1 MSAAIAAAPTTP
13 RPGSLRP
20 LAGIALRQYWVPGA
34 ILLLLA
40 LRIGVQIVY
49 HYHGWADA
57 VALRN
62 HVGSQAYH
70 FGRYTD
76 DAHTMTA
83 KLMDGGAMLAFQPAL
98 CAALLTGVL
107 TAREWETR
115 RVVLALTQTVTPRRW
130 FGVRWATLAAV
141 FVVLT
146 VPLVAL
152 YRMSA
157 GHALGLDLLTY
168 GAERQNAYYTIG
180 PVTVAYVLLGVA
192 AGALT
197 GTYLRRLWPTL
208 VAAPLLTWL
217 VAAVLVRSRAM
228 LLLDLPVLAKV
239 PEFHSGGVFGLMFY
253 DALPQDALLTNILV
267 TGDYWP
273 YQLASSA
280 LVLVVAALLTL
291 AAFRVIRRRTA

>member
-1 MSAAIAAAPTTP
+1 MSAAIAAAPTSP
-13 RPGSLRP
+13 RPGRLRP
-20 LAGIALRQYWVPGA
+20 LAGIALRQYWVAGA

-40 LRIGVQIVY
+40 LRIGVQVVY
-49 HYHGWADA
+49 HYYGWADA

-62 HVGSQAYH
+62 HVGSEAYH
-70 FGRYTD
+70 FGRYAD

-83 KLMDGGAMLAFQPAL
+83 KLMDDGAVLAFQPAL
-98 CAALLTGVL
+98 AAALLTGVL

-130 FGVRWATLAAV
+130 FGVRWATLAAI

-152 YRMSA
+152 YRMSVV
-157 GHALGLDLLTY
+157 HAFGLNLLTY

-208 VAAPLLTWL
+208 LAAPLLTWL

-228 LLLDLPVLAKV
+228 LLLDLPVLSKAHG
-239 PEFHSGGVFGLMFY
+239 FHPGGVFGLMFY
-253 DALPQDALLTNILV
+253 DALPQDAYLTNAL
-267 TGDYWP
+267 TPGDYWP

-280 LVLVVAALLTL
+280 LVLAAAALLTL
-291 AAFRVIRRRTA
+291 TAFRVIRRRTA

>member
-1 MSAAIAAAPTTP
+1 MSAAIAAAPKPT
-13 RPGSLRP
+13 RPGRLRP
-20 LAGIALRQYWVPGA
+20 LAGTALRQYWVAGA
-34 ILLLLA
+34 VLLLLA

-57 VALRN
+57 IALRDR
-62 HVGSQAYH
+62 VGGEAYH

-83 KLMDGGAMLAFQPAL
+83 KLMDDGAMLAFQPAL
-98 CAALLTGVL
+98 AAALLTGVL
-107 TAREWETR
+107 TAREWESR

-130 FGVRWATLAAV
+130 FGVRWAVLAAIL
-141 FVVLT
+141 VVLT

-152 YRMSA
+152 YRMSVV
-157 GHALGLDLLTY
+157 HALGLNLLTY

-197 GTYLRRLWPTL
+197 GTVLRRLWPTL
-208 VAAPLLTWL
+208 LAAPLLTWL
-217 VAAVLVRSRAM
+217 VAALLVRSRAM
-228 LLLDLPVLAKV
+228 LLLDLPVLSKV
-239 PEFHSGGVFGLMFY
+239 DGYHPGAVFGLMFY
-253 DALPQDALLTNILV
+253 DALPQDAYLINALD

-273 YQLASSA
+273 FQIASSV
-280 LVLVVAALLTL
+280 LVLAVAALFVL
-291 AAFRVIRRRTA
+291 ASFRVIRRRTA

>member
-20 LAGIALRQYWVPGA
+20 LAGIALRQYWVPGL

-83 KLMDGGAMLAFQPAL
+83 KLMDDGAMLAFQPAL

-197 GTYLRRLWPTL
+197 GTFLRRLWPTL

>member
-83 KLMDGGAMLAFQPAL
+83 KLMDDGAMLAFQPAL

-197 GTYLRRLWPTL
+197 GTFLRRLWPTL

>member
-20 LAGIALRQYWVPGA
+20 LAGIALRQFWVPGL

-49 HYHGWADA
+49 HYYGWADA
-57 VALRN
+57 VALRS

-83 KLMDGGAMLAFQPAL
+83 KLMDDGAMLAFQPAL

-115 RVVLALTQTVTPRRW
+115 RVVLAFTQTVSPRRW

-197 GTYLRRLWPTL
+197 GTFLRRLWPTL

-273 YQLASSA
+273 YQLAASA